1 MEAATRETAMA
12 SRHVQMDA
20 VTSAAVRNA
29 IADLL
34 RRGELRELPPSPP
47 RLQQLID
54 ALRLQ
59 DRQSPDFS

>member
-1 MEAATRETAMA
+1 
-12 SRHVQMDA
+12 MDA

>member
-1 MEAATRETAMA
+1 MEAATREAAMA

-34 RRGELRELPPSPP
+34 RRGELRELPSSPA

>member
-1 MEAATRETAMA
+1 MA

-29 IADLL
+29 IADSLK
-34 RRGELRELPPSPP
+34 RGELRELPPCPP

-59 DRQSPDFS
+59 ERQSPDLS